1 MATITTQHQ
10 FVGKIVQLRGYNR
23 CVRVVYQ
30 YLDVDGESVVQDE
43 MENDYLVSDIIRVF
57 Q

>member
-1 MATITTQHQ
+1 MATITAQHQ

-23 CVRVVYQ
+23 CVCVVYQ
-30 YLDVDGESVVQDE
+30 YLDTDGESIVQDDAG
-43 MENDYLVSDIIRVF
+43 NDYFVSDIIRAI